1 MIKDRGTV
9 LCASICALTVKRG
22 GVMDCEEH
30 VQQVAIRKNGR
41 IKLDLHY
48 FGMPCISVADCAIG
62 WVLNMST
69 GIAGFNRLHTFHF
82 IKNSLQ
88 TPEAS
93 PSQRRSFKM
102 VIHDK
107 FSFYKLTGLSAH
119 RDAAGCRNILKGRLQ
134 FL

>member
-9 LCASICALTVKRG
+9 LCAAVRALTVKSG

-62 WVLNMST
+62 WALNMST
-69 GIAGFNRLHTFHF
+69 GVAGFNGLHTFHF

-93 PSQRRSFKM
+93 PSQRCSFKM

-107 FSFYKLTGLSAH
+107 FSFYKLTGLSTNRNAS
-119 RDAAGCRNILKGRLQ
+119 RCRNILKRRLQ
-134 FL
+134 LL